1 MALDFDN
8 SKNLFDGL
16 VEILSLSEVKNIL
29 ETHFKEKL
37 DELYS

>member
-16 VEILSLSEVKNIL
+16 VEILSLSEVKDIL

-37 DELYS
+37 DELYR